1 MSWMSVWLSPED
13 KWHWHNGWPAEGK
26 RDHRIERS
34 APLVDKD
41 GDEHPQTEDC
51 NEVSW
56 AKFPR
61 SKVSEK
67 INETNGDE
75 NSTTNFLDFFDH
87 DGKKNEKHR
96 VKKEPEETVLMFNK
110 DDTVY
115 VGAT

>member
-41 GDEHPQTEDC
+41 GDE
-51 NEVSW
+51 
-56 AKFPR
+56 
-61 SKVSEK
+61 
-67 INETNGDE
+67 

-96 VKKEPEETVLMFNK
+96 VKKEPEETFLMFNK